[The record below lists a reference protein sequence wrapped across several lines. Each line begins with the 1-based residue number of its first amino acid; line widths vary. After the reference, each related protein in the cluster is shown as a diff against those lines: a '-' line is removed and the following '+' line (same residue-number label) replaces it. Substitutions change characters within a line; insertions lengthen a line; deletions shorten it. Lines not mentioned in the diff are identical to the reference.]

1 MNILK
6 TISHLIDTFNMFLG
20 KIAIIAIFLAT
31 IISAGNALFRYAFNM
46 SSNGMLEV
54 QWYLFAAV
62 FLLASGYTY
71 LKDQHIRIDII
82 SNRFSPKVKAIME
95 IIGIV
100 FFLLPAFSMLF
111 YLTIGP
117 AISSWQIWEMSSN
130 PGGLPRAPIKAL
142 LPVGMLF
149 LILQGISELCKAI
162 ITLQTSS
169 NNNATNSELEQK
181 C

>member
-1 MNILK
+1 MA
-6 TISHLIDTFNMFLG
+6 LG

-31 IISAGNALFRYAFNM
+31 IISAGNALFRYLFHM

-71 LKDQHIRIDII
+71 LKDQHIRIDIL
-82 SNRFSPKVKAIME
+82 SSRFSPKAKAVFE

-100 FFLLPAFSMLF
+100 FFLFPAFTMLL

-117 AISSWQIWEMSSN
+117 AISSWQIWEMSPN

-142 LPVGMLF
+142 LPVGMFF
-149 LILQGISELCKAI
+149 LLLQGVSELCKAI
-162 ITLQTSS
+162 ITLRTPS
-169 NNNATNSELEQK
+169 NDNANHSEQEQK

>member
-6 TISHLIDTFNMFLG
+6 KISHIIDTINATLG
-20 KIAIIAIFLAT
+20 KIAIVAIFLAT

-62 FLLASGYTY
+62 FLLGSGYTY

-82 SNRFSPKVKAIME
+82 SNRFSPKVKATME

-100 FFLLPAFSMLF
+100 FFLFPAFMMLF

-130 PGGLPRAPIKAL
+130 PGGLPRVPIKAL
-142 LPVGMLF
+142 LPVGMFF
-149 LILQGISELCKAI
+149 LILQGVSELCKAI
-162 ITLQTSS
+162 ITLRTS
-169 NNNATNSELEQK
+169 NDIAKHSEQQQQ